1 MSEKDRTSFENQ
13 EQNAE
18 ILEQAGLEKRAELE
32 KKLENNAEKSGEQN
46 PDDARHEIEK
56 IVAERNAKEEQEKRE
71 TDSAEKLEQKP
82 ITKHDIDTKYK
93 DTMKNMQSQLTAPS
107 RAFSKVIHNPV
118 VEKTSEVIG
127 NTVARPNLVI
137 AGAIGAIAS
146 AVVYIVANKYGYEL
160 SGFETIGLFILGW
173 AIGAIIEY
181 IRVGL
186 INNGK
191 RR

>member
-1 MSEKDRTSFENQ
+1 MSEKDKTSFENQ

-46 PDDARHEIEK
+46 PDDAQHEIEK